1 MYILTNRIHEL
12 VAGPHVLYYSLF
24 CSSWNLVI
32 GRIQLLYVG
41 ALTTGGIFYSLL
53 FVLLSRCSTSAS
65 LHCEKFFTAVFC
77 SPKNKIKYFCVSNTL

>member
-12 VAGPHVLYYSLF
+12 VAGPHVLYYTMFRTSR
-24 CSSWNLVI
+24 
-32 GRIQLLYVG
+32 RIQLLCFGV
-41 ALTTGGIFYSLL
+41 LTTGGIFYSIL